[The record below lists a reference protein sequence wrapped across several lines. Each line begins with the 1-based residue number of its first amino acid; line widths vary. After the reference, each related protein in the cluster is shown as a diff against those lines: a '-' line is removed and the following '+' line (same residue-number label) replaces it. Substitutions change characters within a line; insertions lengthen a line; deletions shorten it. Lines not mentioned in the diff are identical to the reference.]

1 MDSHVNKLQEALGG
15 NIEPQ
20 HSQGASTAFAR
31 MREGVDQYRTYWDP
45 GIRMSG
51 QAVEWQMLSIGRL
64 DVGVPRI
71 HRAADAKPH
80 GVEPL
85 EERRNRRVQLR
96 GYSPPVSDTGDVFST
111 QLERFLSLLGM

>member
-15 NIEPQ
+15 NIEPP
-20 HSQGASTAFAR
+20 HSQGAR

-51 QAVEWQMLSIGRL
+51 QEAVESQMLSIGRL

-71 HRAADAKPH
+71 HRVADAKPH